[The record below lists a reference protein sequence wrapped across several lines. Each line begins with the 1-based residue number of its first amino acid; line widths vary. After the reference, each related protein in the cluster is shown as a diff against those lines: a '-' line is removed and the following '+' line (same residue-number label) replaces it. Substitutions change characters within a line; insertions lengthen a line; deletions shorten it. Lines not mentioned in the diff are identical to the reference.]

1 MNQLRTRLFAVATMA
16 LLVVPQTLAFQKKP
30 ETTNEKK
37 SIYAAGCVQA
47 GVEAGC
53 LVLSK
58 NNTVYSLF
66 FKGKKPA
73 LGSAIRFTGTP
84 HEGPTSCMQG
94 EAIDVKTWTAI
105 KMKCVAS
112 GPQSGQ

>member
-1 MNQLRTRLFAVATMA
+1 MNPLRTRLLIMVVMA
-16 LLVVPQTLAFQKKP
+16 LLAVPCHILAFQKP
-30 ETTNEKK
+30 QTTNEKK
-37 SIYAAGCVQA
+37 SVYAAGCVQA

-53 LVLSK
+53 LVVSK

-105 KMKCVAS
+105 KMKCQA
-112 GPQSGQ
+112 GGQK

>member
-1 MNQLRTRLFAVATMA
+1 MNLFWTRLITVMA
-16 LLVVPQTLAFQKKP
+16 LLLVLLCQILAIQKP

-37 SIYAAGCVQA
+37 NIYAAGCVQA

-58 NNTVYSLF
+58 NNTVYNLF

-73 LGSAIRFTGTP
+73 AGSAIRFTGSP

-105 KMKCVAS
+105 KMKCTA
-112 GPQSGQ
+112 GGQK

>member
-1 MNQLRTRLFAVATMA
+1 MNHLQRRLVSFMFMA
-16 LLVVPQTLAFQKKP
+16 SLLVPLEVLAIQNKP

-37 SIYAAGCVQA
+37 NTYAAGCVQA

-58 NNTVYSLF
+58 NNTVYNLF

-73 LGSAIRFTGTP
+73 VGSAIRFTGTP

-94 EAIDVKTWTAI
+94 EAIDVKTWTPI
-105 KMKCVAS
+105 KMKCGA
-112 GPQSGQ
+112 GEQK